1 MTLTQELNQIKN
13 RIGLVN
19 GSLTINEYDDAE
31 ENITACINP
40 KNWNIEFNLKTG
52 YEPIQDR
59 RQKAY
64 ARKKKIKDGK
74 RQMLEDILYH
84 ELGHW
89 ELPFTS
95 GFGCPYD
102 DYHHDLI
109 KEAVKQGL
117 PEEKQAQAH
126 YVANAFEDLFNN
138 TRCREFTGNFAGQV
152 LFFDEQG
159 TKLQGKGYTPFY
171 EAFVK
176 LNMLLWG
183 DNIDKALVKRH
194 FKNDRKVDSAVA
206 EAVRE
211 LDLSEKEDITQRL
224 FDKRKWPEMAE
235 KFARILAPLLD
246 EAPKERLSAYQSPNG
261 NDGQEKGDK
270 ESAGNGIEAK
280 LPTKE
285 GKENVAYQRYKNG
298 NGLSPNI
305 ETFEQLDLLYRQL
318 ARAIPVRV
326 EAMTR
331 EQSMAI
337 APLNYRPFDDEKDD
351 IRRVKPTK
359 LYLVDGE
366 VTLGYQRMPL
376 TITGKSKIQK
386 RDFPDFKMVVLDS
399 SGSMKDGIDGNA
411 GDKTFIPWGD
421 RSKYHYALLGFYGI
435 EQFLQA
441 QGIAQYIGHGLS
453 LFSSSTRYEESKFT
467 DLHRLRKLALSPE
480 FGNTRLDA
488 STLANALK
496 GRESFVLSISDGEVE
511 NWASAKPQLLE
522 LAKNNSYGHIQIGS
536 RNGFSGDL
544 ESAGLPVFYVGSG
557 DELSKLMVN
566 IAEDSYK
573 RFTKK

>member
-19 GSLTINEYDDAE
+19 GSLTINEYDDAQ

-117 PEEKQAQAH
+117 PEEKQQQAH

-183 DNIDKALVKRH
+183 DNIDKALVKRQ

-270 ESAGNGIEAK
+270 ENAGNGIEAK

-337 APLNYRPFDDEKDD
+337 APLNYRPFEDEKDD

-366 VTLGYQRMPL
+366 ITLGYQRMPL

-399 SGSMKDGIDGNA
+399 SGSMKDGVDGNP

-453 LFSSSTRYEESKFT
+453 LFSSSTRYEESKFP

-488 STLANALK
+488 GTLANALK

-511 NWASAKPQLLE
+511 NWESAKPQFLE